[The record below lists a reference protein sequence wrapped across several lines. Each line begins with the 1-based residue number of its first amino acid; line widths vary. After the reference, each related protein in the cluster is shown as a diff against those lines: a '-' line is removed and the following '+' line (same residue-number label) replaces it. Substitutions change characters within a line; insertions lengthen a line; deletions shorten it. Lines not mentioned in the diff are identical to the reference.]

1 MDALDEIK
9 ELLKN
14 GRQKSFTDKENSLI
28 YFNKAKSIAK
38 KENLEREIPLI
49 DSFIQIYIEKDFA
62 KADKLLDKYKESKN
76 IQLSAYFY
84 LLKGRI
90 FSEKGDY
97 DLVIEY
103 CQKALD
109 TPGFDTPGD
118 AQINI
123 GLAYSDKGDY
133 DLAIEYYQK
142 AFDTPG
148 YDTPGDAQINMGNA
162 YSDKGDYDL
171 AIEYYQK
178 ALDTPGYDTL
188 GNALYNMGNAYSD
201 NGDYDLAIE
210 YYQKALD
217 TPGYDTPGSALNN
230 MGIAYYKK
238 GDNDLAIEY
247 YQKALD
253 TPGYDTLGNALNN
266 MGNAY
271 SDNGDN
277 DRAIEYYQKAL
288 DTPSYD
294 TPGDALNNIG
304 IAYSEKDDNDLA
316 IEYYQK
322 ALDTPGYDTLGNALY
337 NMGNAYSDKSDY
349 DRAIEYFQKALT
361 EFENLGEN
369 EYVKKI
375 SYLIIN
381 LNIKKN
387 IGRER
392 FEASSIPDLSDKL
405 IKEYSIKKPALKDPG
420 EKIKQI
426 LDEFNITA
434 YQKYAEEY
442 DSRENDTTKQIDD
455 DFLMILKGWSSSIP
469 LVSGRIN
476 EYFEGNI
483 CKGGGYFIRW
493 KGAGLVIDPGIN
505 FLENFHENKFHIAD
519 IDIVLI
525 THNHLDHNYELL
537 QINDAFYQTNKFLKN
552 VKRQRY
558 ILDKETLD
566 GKRSDLYKDIIEIET
581 PFDTGTIDSGER
593 DLKEKYNIIIKLFKT
608 EHSKDVEH
616 STGAIIEL
624 FEQKDDNE
632 PIIKIGLTSDT
643 KYFPGLSEKLVDCDL
658 IIPHFGMLDKKELDD
673 ENDDG
678 HDTHLGFNGMKKII
692 EGTNADLYAITEFWG
707 GRGDFRI
714 DLIRKIIFDLNENKK
729 NKHIIAGDVGCKI
742 KLPSKHIICSNCNT
756 VSNYKTTSTVRPEKS
771 FGKLRY
777 LCENCHSE
785 MSTRL

>member
-1 MDALDEIK
+1 MDALAEIK
-9 ELLKN
+9 ELIKN

-49 DSFIQIYIEKDFA
+49 DSFIQIHIEKDFD

-76 IQLSAYFY
+76 IQLLAYFY

-90 FSEKGDY
+90 FSEKGEY

-103 CQKALD
+103 CQKAFDTPGFDIPGNALNNIGLAYSNKGNYGRAIEYCQKAFD
-109 TPGFDTPGD
+109 TPGFDTPGR
-118 AQINI
+118 A
-123 GLAYSDKGDY
+123 LS
-133 DLAIEYYQK
+133 
-142 AFDTPG
+142 
-148 YDTPGDAQINMGNA
+148 NMGNA
-162 YSDKGDYDL
+162 YYNKG
-171 AIEYYQK
+171 
-178 ALDTPGYDTL
+178 
-188 GNALYNMGNAYSD
+188 
-201 NGDYDLAIE
+201 
-210 YYQKALD
+210 
-217 TPGYDTPGSALNN
+217 
-230 MGIAYYKK
+230 
-238 GDNDLAIEY
+238 
-247 YQKALD
+247 
-253 TPGYDTLGNALNN
+253 
-266 MGNAY
+266 
-271 SDNGDN
+271 
-277 DRAIEYYQKAL
+277 
-288 DTPSYD
+288 
-294 TPGDALNNIG
+294 
-304 IAYSEKDDNDLA
+304 
-316 IEYYQK
+316 
-322 ALDTPGYDTLGNALY
+322 
-337 NMGNAYSDKSDY
+337 DY
-349 DRAIEYFQKALT
+349 DRAIEYFQKALETPGFDIPGNALYNMGLAYYNKGNYDRAIEYFQKAST
-361 EFENLGEN
+361 EFEDLGEN
-369 EYVKKI
+369 ESVRKI

-381 LNIKKN
+381 LTIENK

-392 FEASSIPDLSDKL
+392 FEASSISDISDK
-405 IKEYSIKKPALKDPG
+405 IFKEDFIKKTALKDPG

-426 LDEFNITA
+426 LNEFNITA

-442 DSRENDTTKQIDD
+442 ESRENDTNKQIDD
-455 DFLMILKGWSSSIP
+455 DFLIILKGWSSSIP

-673 ENDDG
+673 ENDDV

-707 GRGDFRI
+707 GRGDFRV
-714 DLIRKIIFDLNENKK
+714 DLIRKIIFDLNEKK
-729 NKHIIAGDVGCKI
+729 KIKNIIAGDVGCKI

>member
-1 MDALDEIK
+1 M
-9 ELLKN
+9 
-14 GRQKSFTDKENSLI
+14 
-28 YFNKAKSIAK
+28 
-38 KENLEREIPLI
+38 
-49 DSFIQIYIEKDFA
+49 
-62 KADKLLDKYKESKN
+62 DKYKESKN
-76 IQLSAYFY
+76 IQLLAYFY

-90 FSEKGDY
+90 FSEKGEY

-103 CQKALD
+103 CQKAFDTPGFDIPGNALNNIGLAYSNKGNYGRAIEYCQKAFD
-109 TPGFDTPGD
+109 TPGFDTPGR
-118 AQINI
+118 A
-123 GLAYSDKGDY
+123 LS
-133 DLAIEYYQK
+133 
-142 AFDTPG
+142 
-148 YDTPGDAQINMGNA
+148 NMGNA
-162 YSDKGDYDL
+162 YYNKG
-171 AIEYYQK
+171 
-178 ALDTPGYDTL
+178 
-188 GNALYNMGNAYSD
+188 
-201 NGDYDLAIE
+201 
-210 YYQKALD
+210 
-217 TPGYDTPGSALNN
+217 
-230 MGIAYYKK
+230 
-238 GDNDLAIEY
+238 
-247 YQKALD
+247 
-253 TPGYDTLGNALNN
+253 
-266 MGNAY
+266 
-271 SDNGDN
+271 
-277 DRAIEYYQKAL
+277 
-288 DTPSYD
+288 
-294 TPGDALNNIG
+294 
-304 IAYSEKDDNDLA
+304 
-316 IEYYQK
+316 
-322 ALDTPGYDTLGNALY
+322 
-337 NMGNAYSDKSDY
+337 DY
-349 DRAIEYFQKALT
+349 DRAIEYFQKALETPGFDIPGNALYNMGLAYYNKGNYDRAIEYFQKAST
-361 EFENLGEN
+361 EFEDLGEN
-369 EYVKKI
+369 EYVRKI

-381 LNIKKN
+381 LTIENK

-392 FEASSIPDLSDKL
+392 FEASSISDISDK
-405 IKEYSIKKPALKDPG
+405 IFKEDFIKKTALKDPG

-426 LDEFNITA
+426 LNEFNITA

-442 DSRENDTTKQIDD
+442 ESRENDTNKQIDD
-455 DFLMILKGWSSSIP
+455 DFLIILKGWSSSIP

-673 ENDDG
+673 ENDDV

-707 GRGDFRI
+707 GRGDFRV
-714 DLIRKIIFDLNENKK
+714 DLIRKIIFDLNEKK
-729 NKHIIAGDVGCKI
+729 KIKNIIAGDVGCKI

>member
-1 MDALDEIK
+1 
-9 ELLKN
+9 
-14 GRQKSFTDKENSLI
+14 
-28 YFNKAKSIAK
+28 
-38 KENLEREIPLI
+38 
-49 DSFIQIYIEKDFA
+49 
-62 KADKLLDKYKESKN
+62 
-76 IQLSAYFY
+76 
-84 LLKGRI
+84 
-90 FSEKGDY
+90 
-97 DLVIEY
+97 
-103 CQKALD
+103 
-109 TPGFDTPGD
+109 
-118 AQINI
+118 
-123 GLAYSDKGDY
+123 
-133 DLAIEYYQK
+133 
-142 AFDTPG
+142 
-148 YDTPGDAQINMGNA
+148 MGNA
-162 YSDKGDYDL
+162 YSNKG
-171 AIEYYQK
+171 
-178 ALDTPGYDTL
+178 
-188 GNALYNMGNAYSD
+188 
-201 NGDYDLAIE
+201 
-210 YYQKALD
+210 
-217 TPGYDTPGSALNN
+217 
-230 MGIAYYKK
+230 
-238 GDNDLAIEY
+238 
-247 YQKALD
+247 
-253 TPGYDTLGNALNN
+253 
-266 MGNAY
+266 
-271 SDNGDN
+271 
-277 DRAIEYYQKAL
+277 
-288 DTPSYD
+288 
-294 TPGDALNNIG
+294 
-304 IAYSEKDDNDLA
+304 
-316 IEYYQK
+316 
-322 ALDTPGYDTLGNALY
+322 
-337 NMGNAYSDKSDY
+337 DY

-361 EFENLGEN
+361 EFEDLGEN
-369 EYVKKI
+369 EYVRKI

-381 LNIKKN
+381 LTIENK

-392 FEASSIPDLSDKL
+392 FEASSISDLSDK
-405 IKEYSIKKPALKDPG
+405 IFKEDFIKKTALKDPG

-426 LDEFNITA
+426 LNEFNITA

-442 DSRENDTTKQIDD
+442 ESRENDTNKQIDD
-455 DFLMILKGWSSSIP
+455 DFLIILKGWSSSIP

-566 GKRSDLYKDIIEIET
+566 VKRSDLYKDIIDIEP
-581 PFDTGTIDSGER
+581 PFDTGTTDSGIR
-593 DLKEKYNIIIKLFKT
+593 DLKKEYNIIIKLFKT

-624 FEQKDDNE
+624 FEEKDDDE
-632 PIIKIGLTSDT
+632 PVIKIGLTSDT

-678 HDTHLGFNGMKKII
+678 HDTHLGFNGMKKLI

-756 VSNYKTTSTVRPEKS
+756 VSNYKTTSTVRPEKA

-777 LCENCHSE
+777 LCEDCYSE
-785 MSTRL
+785 MSTNI